1 MEKAVLQAIKKD
13 DLKSF
18 EELYKTSDVGNF
30 CYGRFP
36 VLSLL
41 YLYNSKKIIKKYFSS
56 LLTVDE
62 YKFLPEDVPSY
73 VLFIKKASKCIRLYP
88 DGTVVSPL
96 EMMMI
101 LDRSKDLKKAY
112 ALAKKNPTIKANLK
126 KIYRIKYDLDVKYDG
141 DLIVAEKRPLT
152 KGEKKKILIG
162 ALGSFLI
169 VCLCIST
176 PFVVNVFYPFIPSG
190 NNPNDPS
197 DSTPITVTVSEIKE
211 VTFKSKNTYNLS
223 ADSVLTVSET
233 IATSSCKINGN
244 KNVVA
249 VKTNAYPLFK
259 KIDGTIKDVTFDFG
273 EVDLSVTEAT
283 SLLCD
288 ENAGTLDNVTIKVNG
303 KITTSVLNE
312 PSSSTQSSLED
323 IYNDVNKKTYVTLSG
338 VTYYNSGTIK
348 NSVAHLDLSLSGAVK
363 ANSCFSAFAAVN
375 TGTISYCETTGTIN
389 ADTVD
394 VSGTVNFNYSSVV
407 GCVNSASITQVSSD
421 DGWSP
426 LVAGIAV
433 TNAKSIKKCENK
445 GALKVSS
452 NAPKINDNTLRYVR
466 ASGITQDNYG
476 VVDSCNNEA
485 NIEAS
490 GVFARVETAGIAGN
504 NLYDKYAGS
513 VSSSANSGKLS
524 STVEQGKIFTAG
536 IVACVSDGK
545 IYGNTSDGE
554 ISYNQTGEFYK
565 YNEVFA
571 GGVIAFSESND
582 FPRLIS
588 TTLSS
593 CTSTAV
599 INGSVNGST
608 VFCGGIAGYGSNIS
622 VSECLSKSEKIAI
635 SGKSGTD
642 DQTLSLGGIIGMNH
656 NYSQIVNCL
665 NRSTLRSEYLGEQAI
680 GGIAGDNYYV
690 VDKSVNYGSLY
701 VNGGEQAIGGIA
713 GDNYYVVANSV
724 NYGSLYVNGDDLAY
738 VGGIVGNNIVM
749 SAIAQVTSCVSE
761 GTIIEEVDSNVHF
774 IGGIA
779 GYNRSL
785 TTTQGVSY
793 SAIINNSYA
802 ANEVTRRESS
812 RYGGVVGLCDEFG
825 YFNNEIDQEVL
836 SSDDFIYYIE
846 DVAFFEADESV
857 YDVGYYLQDNKD
869 LKATGYLVKGS
880 RAKSSESLKNNRA
893 YEKIIDGVKTLNK

>member
-101 LDRSKDLKKAY
+101 LDKSKDLKKAY

-197 DSTPITVTVSEIKE
+197 NDSTPITVTVSEIKE

-249 VKTNAYPLFK
+249 VKTNTYPLFK

-273 EVDLSVTEAT
+273 EIDLSVTEAT

-303 KITTSVLNE
+303 KITTSVLKD
-312 PSSSTQSSLED
+312 PTSDAQSSLED
-323 IYNDVNKKTYVTLSG
+323 VYNDVNKKTYVTLGG

-407 GCVNSASITQVSSD
+407 GCVNSASITHVSSD

-433 TNAKSIKKCENK
+433 TNASTIKKCENK

-524 STVEQGKIFTAG
+524 STVDQGKIFTAG

-554 ISYNQTGEFYK
+554 ISYNQTSENYE

-571 GGVIAFSESND
+571 GGVIAFSRSTD

-608 VFCGGIAGYGSNIS
+608 VFCGGIAGYGSNIA

-656 NYSQIVNCL
+656 NYSQIVKCL
-665 NRSTLRSEYLGEQAI
+665 NKSTLRSEYL
-680 GGIAGDNYYV
+680 
-690 VDKSVNYGSLY
+690 
-701 VNGGEQAIGGIA
+701 GEQAIGGIA

-785 TTTQGVSY
+785 STENGVSY

-802 ANEVTRRESS
+802 ANEVTRRGSS

-825 YFNNEIDQEVL
+825 YLNNKIDQEVL
-836 SSDDFIYYIE
+836 PSDNLTYYIE

-869 LKATGYLVKGS
+869 VKATGYLVKDS
-880 RAKSSESLKNNRA
+880 RAKTRESLKNNSA
-893 YEKIIDGVKTLNK
+893 YGVIIDGVKTLNK

>member
-1 MEKAVLQAIKKD
+1 MEKAVLQAIKND

-18 EELYKTSDVGNF
+18 EELYKTSDVGTF

-101 LDRSKDLKKAY
+101 LDKSKDLKKAY

-141 DLIVAEKRPLT
+141 DLILAEKRPLT

-197 DSTPITVTVSEIKE
+197 DDSTPITVTVSEIKE

-223 ADSVLTVSET
+223 AGSVLTVSET

-249 VKTNAYPLFK
+249 VKTNTYPLFK

-273 EVDLSVTEAT
+273 EIDLSVTEAT

-303 KITTSVLNE
+303 KITTSVLKE
-312 PSSSTQSSLED
+312 PTSDAQSSLD
-323 IYNDVNKKTYVTLSG
+323 DVYNDVNKKTYVTLSG

-363 ANSCFSAFAAVN
+363 ANSCFSAFAALN

-389 ADTVD
+389 ADTMD

-407 GCVNSASITQVSSD
+407 GCVNSASITQVSSF

-433 TNAKSIKKCENK
+433 TNTDTIKKCENK

-476 VVDSCNNEA
+476 VMDSCNNEA

-504 NLYDKYAGS
+504 NLYYKYAGS
-513 VSSSANSGKLS
+513 VLSSANSGKLS
-524 STVEQGKIFTAG
+524 STVDQGKIFTAG
-536 IVACVSDGK
+536 IVAYVSDGK

-554 ISYNQTGEFYK
+554 ISYTQTGENYE

-571 GGVIAFSESND
+571 GGIIAFSRSTD
-582 FPRLIS
+582 FPGFMS

-599 INGSVNGST
+599 ITGSVEGST
-608 VFCGGIAGYGSNIS
+608 VVCGGIAGYGSNIA
-622 VSECLSKSEKIAI
+622 VSECLSKSKKIAI

-642 DQTLSLGGIIGMNH
+642 EQTLSLGGIIGMNH

-665 NRSTLRSEYLGEQAI
+665 NKSTLRSEYVGEQAI
-680 GGIAGDNYYV
+680 GGIAGDNYR
-690 VDKSVNYGSLY
+690 
-701 VNGGEQAIGGIA
+701 I
-713 GDNYYVVANSV
+713 VANSV
-724 NYGSLYVNGDDLAY
+724 NYGSLYVKSDDLAY

-749 SAIAQVTSCVSE
+749 SAIAHVTRCVSE
-761 GTIIEEVDSNVHF
+761 GKIIEEVDSNVHF
-774 IGGIA
+774 IGGVA

-785 TTTQGVSY
+785 TTETGVSY

-802 ANEVTRRESS
+802 ANEVTRAENEVTRRKSS

-825 YFNNEIDQEVL
+825 YLNNKIGHAVL
-836 SSDDFIYYIE
+836 SSNITYYIE

-869 LKATGYLVKGS
+869 VKATDNLVKDS
-880 RAKSSESLKNNRA
+880 RAKTLESLKNNSA
-893 YEKIIDGVKTLNK
+893 YEDIIDGVNTLNK